1 MQTRRNNCNRIFGG
15 GPEGVS
21 YRWLLTTG
29 QSSGDTLA
37 DEHKFRLPPPSLELT
52 VAFFSMRLKLPGNLV
67 FSRAKPRERERERGE
82 GMKCEATPP
91 LINVF
96 IDKVLPERKLK
107 HFEEEV
113 IHARFIRFSRFPI
126 IRRRVCINTTPV
138 CNSVR
143 ASAFFAQQVVECI
156 MVEKREEGRKRRI
169 GGRGPNRLL

>member
-1 MQTRRNNCNRIFGG
+1 
-15 GPEGVS
+15 
-21 YRWLLTTG
+21 
-29 QSSGDTLA
+29 
-37 DEHKFRLPPPSLELT
+37 
-52 VAFFSMRLKLPGNLV
+52 
-67 FSRAKPRERERERGE
+67 
-82 GMKCEATPP
+82 MKCEATPP

-156 MVEKREEGRKRRI
+156 MVEKREEKEESVGEARI
-169 GGRGPNRLL
+169 GSYRKVGPPPSPHKYRIFILNGKTNDRSMPLVPGPH